1 MSSFEDYKVGLFNL
15 FSRLS
20 ARSLRIYGI
29 AVPLISAYSVINIP
43 ALVFDFRVAFTG
55 SSSSGLDEWGSI
67 IDACLA
73 GDWPVCC
80 LRSREPFTPL
90 VARCGICLKRFR
102 YEFANKPSL
111 DSGLL
116 KSDCFGTDGRTSL
129 LLISSHFFS
138 LTRASLFVRRR
149 FGSRPF
155 CYIVVAGP
163 GGQSAFLNLAL
174 IHIGRISRK
183 RPILITDF
191 HRANQNF
198 EDLDGIPAD
207 GHGCRNLRPCK
218 VVLLRNVLLELRDRV
233 Y

>member
-1 MSSFEDYKVGLFNL
+1 MGIDHRCLLSWRLARMLLAVTRALHP
-15 FSRLS
+15 SRCPL
-20 ARSLRIYGI
+20 RHLPQTISLRVRQY
-29 AVPLISAYSVINIP
+29 
-43 ALVFDFRVAFTG
+43 
-55 SSSSGLDEWGSI
+55 
-67 IDACLA
+67 
-73 GDWPVCC
+73 
-80 LRSREPFTPL
+80 
-90 VARCGICLKRFR
+90 
-102 YEFANKPSL
+102 KPSL

-138 LTRASLFVRRR
+138 LTGASLFVWRR